1 MAQVKLEKHQ
11 GVDEEGT
18 TTKRYGPEGVHEV
31 LMQTL
36 SKEAFLSLPCTCLQ
50 LQKEYDI
57 LCLISWKY
65 PSRFYFKF
73 AGKKLARQMYK
84 VLPQKI

>member
-11 GVDEEGT
+11 GVDEEGI
-18 TTKRYGPEGVHEV
+18 TTKRYGPKGVREI

-50 LQKEYDI
+50 LQKDYDVLFIFLEISQQI
-57 LCLISWKY
+57 L
-65 PSRFYFKF
+65 F
-73 AGKKLARQMYK
+73 
-84 VLPQKI
+84 